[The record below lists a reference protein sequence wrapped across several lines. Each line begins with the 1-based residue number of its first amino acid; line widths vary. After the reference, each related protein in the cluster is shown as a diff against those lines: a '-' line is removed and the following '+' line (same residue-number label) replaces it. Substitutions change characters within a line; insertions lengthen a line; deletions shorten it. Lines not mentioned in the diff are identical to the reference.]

1 MSLDLDAL
9 IAQKAKEGMLEAL
22 REGGLLEQ
30 FAALAQIR
38 PNHKLGP
45 NNQFTCNL
53 DEAVKFSGYPAEFI
67 LANCRHRKPGREYR
81 IPWADVFALLDGSD
95 AQPQRGPGGSR

>member
-1 MSLDLDAL
+1 MSLDTL
-9 IAQKAKEGMLEAL
+9 IAEKAKEGLLEAL

-30 FAALAQIR
+30 FTALAQVR
-38 PNHKLGP
+38 PGHKLGP

-67 LANCRHRKPGREYR
+67 LSHCRWRKPGREYR
-81 IPWADVFALLDGSD
+81 IPWVDVFALLDGSD
-95 AQPQRGPGGSR
+95 VQPQRGPEGPR